1 MNYTVTYTSSSAVD
15 KDIKSWEEV
24 NKNWKDVKLNNK
36 DKPPRAGYLKEDDF
50 FEILINSY
58 KGTYSY
64 DGYHHPGDLYTNVLS
79 VLEIVCNTL
88 SAQVDLEV
96 GRPIRNVKEI

>member
-1 MNYTVTYTSSSAVD
+1 MSYTVTYTSSSTDNKYV
-15 KDIKSWEEV
+15 
-24 NKNWKDVKLNNK
+24 KNWKDIKLNKENT
-36 DKPPRAGYLKEDDF
+36 PPRAGYLKEDDF

-64 DGYHHPGDLYTNVLS
+64 DGYWHPGDLYVNVLS

-96 GRPIRNVKEI
+96 GRPVRNVKEV

>member
-1 MNYTVTYTSSSAVD
+1 MEGTRATVTYSGNSVSTPAPDFS
-15 KDIKSWEEV
+15 KS
-24 NKNWKDVKLNNK
+24 NIKLNSTMNK
-36 DKPPRAGYLKEDDF
+36 RPPRAGYIKEDDF

-58 KGTYSY
+58 KGTYSH
-64 DGYHHPGDLYTNVLS
+64 DGYWHPGDLYVNVLS

-96 GRPIRNVKEI
+96 GRPVRNVKEV

>member
-1 MNYTVTYTSSSAVD
+1 MSYTVTYTSSNTDNKYVNNW
-15 KDIKSWEEV
+15 KDIKLSKEH
-24 NKNWKDVKLNNK
+24 
-36 DKPPRAGYLKEDDF
+36 KPPRVGYIKEDDF

-58 KGTYSY
+58 KGTYSH
-64 DGYHHPGDLYTNVLS
+64 DGYWHPGDLYINVLS